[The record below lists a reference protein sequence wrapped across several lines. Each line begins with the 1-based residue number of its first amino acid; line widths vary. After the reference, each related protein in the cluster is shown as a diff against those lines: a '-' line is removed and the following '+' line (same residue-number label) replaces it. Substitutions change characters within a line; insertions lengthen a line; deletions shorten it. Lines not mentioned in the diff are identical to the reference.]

1 MIFFALEPNMIPSKP
16 NNIDDIDKG
25 SNGDNL
31 ALRIPRT
38 ITNVP
43 ISSLKIKPAI
53 DSARKPTPNING
65 KRTFQEQML

>member
-1 MIFFALEPNMIPSKP
+1 MIPSKP

-25 SNGDNL
+25 SNDDNL

-43 ISSLKIKPAI
+43 NIFSSLKIKPAI